1 MPIIEVNLIEGRS
14 LEVKRRIITAL
25 TDATIEAAG
34 VRREDVRIII
44 RDIPPE
50 NFAVGGAQKYPAAQ
64 GREST

>member
-14 LEVKRRIITAL
+14 VEVKRKLIAAL

-50 NFAVGGAQKYPAAQ
+50 NFAVGGAQKYPGPAGGQ
-64 GREST
+64 S